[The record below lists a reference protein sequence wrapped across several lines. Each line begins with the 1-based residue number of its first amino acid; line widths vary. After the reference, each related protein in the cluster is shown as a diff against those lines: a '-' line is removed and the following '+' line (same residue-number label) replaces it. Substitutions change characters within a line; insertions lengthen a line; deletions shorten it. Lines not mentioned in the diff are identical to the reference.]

1 MAAGPVPHPRTPV
14 SSSTLSTI
22 TLLLVLMFS
31 VNADT
36 VMATDRA
43 QHNGHE
49 PTESHARLDLPS
61 MHLQLSSITQQQPSK
76 YTSWRTSQSTTVN
89 PSEPRRNDEAAH
101 EQIDATI
108 MPLLQQ
114 SHSPSPQTQLQ
125 DSPLPSHAY
134 SKPSCTDD
142 DVDDL
147 DFNNGSSQQHDS
159 LQSLAPCVSA
169 PRVFSVSSMQKARTN
184 SPKCY

>member
-1 MAAGPVPHPRTPV
+1 M
-14 SSSTLSTI
+14 
-22 TLLLVLMFS
+22 
-31 VNADT
+31 
-36 VMATDRA
+36 
-43 QHNGHE
+43 
-49 PTESHARLDLPS
+49 RLDLPS

-76 YTSWRTSQSTTVN
+76 YTSWRTSQSATVN
-89 PSEPRRNDEAAH
+89 PSEPRRNDEAVH
-101 EQIDATI
+101 EQIDATIMPSLQPQLQGLPLPSHAQSKPQCTDDVDEFDFDVLDRYGNSDARTMI

-159 LQSLAPCVSA
+159 LQSSAPCVSA